1 MEVSSSE
8 IDRGVR
14 FFLINLAVIILMG
27 VMMVYSSSYLY
38 AKDLYGSSSY
48 FFVRQLLFT
57 LLGTLLAWV
66 VGQSRFGFWYKY
78 AYHLNIAVTLLLILT
93 LIPGVGLGAKGAYR
107 WILLGGITVQPAE
120 PIKYTLL
127 LSALSYFEQF
137 NYLNV
142 GQRIRHGAVLAAPF
156 IILTLQPDFGTF
168 SICFLLISFVCLMSS
183 FPKKYFY
190 GSFAVGVVIATII
203 LVMKPYRVQR
213 ILTFLDPWK
222 NSKTSGFQIIQSYLA
237 FANGSFFGKGIG
249 NSHEKL
255 FYLPEA
261 HNDFI
266 FSVIGEEL
274 GFIGVLFVASLFA
287 SLIYFGLKL
296 GIQMTKRQRYLTIVS
311 IIFLLGLQSVL
322 NMGVVLGLLPTK
334 GMNLPFISYGG
345 SSLISNFFAIG
356 LILSAIKANRKDEEC
371 LQEAKMS

>member
-14 FFLINLAVIILMG
+14 YFLINLAVIILMG

-48 FFVRQLLFT
+48 FFVRQLSFAF
-57 LLGTLLAWV
+57 GGSILAWI
-66 VGQSRFGFWYKY
+66 VGQTRFNFWYKY
-78 AYHLNIAVTLLLILT
+78 AYHLNIAVTLLLVLT
-93 LIPGVGLGAKGAYR
+93 LLPGIGLGAKGAFR
-107 WILLGGITVQPAE
+107 WITFGGITIQPAE

-127 LSALSYFEQF
+127 LAALCYFEQF
-137 NYLNV
+137 NALNV
-142 GQRIRHGAVLAAPF
+142 MQRIRHGLILVAPLLV
-156 IILTLQPDFGTF
+156 LTLQPDFGTF
-168 SICFLLISFVCLMSS
+168 SICFLLISFTCLMSS
-183 FPKKYFY
+183 FPKRYFY
-190 GSFAVGVVIATII
+190 SSFAVGVVIAITV

-237 FANGSFFGKGIG
+237 FANGSFLGKGIG

-266 FSVIGEEL
+266 FSVVGEEL
-274 GFIGVLFVASLFA
+274 GFIGVLFVVLLFA
-287 SLIYFGLKL
+287 SLIFFGLKL
-296 GIQMTKRQRYLTIVS
+296 AIKLEKRKRYLTVVS
-311 IIFLLGLQSVL
+311 IIFLLGLQAVL

-371 LQEAKMS
+371 LQEVKM